1 MDSTY
6 SGAYGRVKV
15 YQTEFLSSDFIN
27 HLIEL
32 NSLEDI
38 MHALSSTPYQ
48 EDITSL
54 ISLYKN
60 PDLLEMVLNRHLI
73 KKNKIAMFAMPP
85 LSKDLL
91 KVYFSKWDIEN
102 IKSILSSKLLGYNLK
117 ENESFL
123 VSFRD
128 IPMGI
133 FGGTISYEDYKIL
146 MSQDSI
152 EDIANYL
159 SKFGYGSLLIQYI
172 DTYRKTGDISN
183 MLSSLDTYFY
193 TKLMESLK
201 YYRGDEG
208 PLIRYFREDIDSK
221 NLMMILKSKDLGVKY
236 ADIASN
242 VIPYGNLLISYMEEL
257 YKSENVEEI
266 CNKLESKIIFDKALK
281 TYQETGQLSGFEIE
295 LKAGI
300 YKRYL
305 EILSSQSLSI
315 GSIFAFIL
323 RSEIERQNLRAIV
336 VGKNYLLEK
345 EKIAELIIK
354 G

>member
-1 MDSTY
+1 MDHILA
-6 SGAYGRVKV
+6 GAYGRVKV
-15 YQTEFLSSDFIN
+15 NQAEFLSADFIN

-38 MHALSSTPYQ
+38 MHALSSTTYQ
-48 EDITSL
+48 EDITAL

-60 PDLLEMVLNRHLI
+60 PDLLEMVVNRHLI
-73 KKNKIAMFAMPP
+73 KENKIVMFAMSPS
-85 LSKDLL
+85 SKDLL

-133 FGGTISYEDYKIL
+133 FGGTISYGDYKIL

-152 EDIANYL
+152 EDIVNYL
-159 SKFGYGSLLIQYI
+159 SKFGYGSYLIQYI
-172 DTYRKTGDISN
+172 DTYRKTGDISY

-193 TKLMESLK
+193 SKLMASLK
-201 YYRGDEG
+201 HYRGDEG
-208 PLIRYFREDIDSK
+208 PLIRYFKEDIDSK
-221 NLMMILKSKDLGVKY
+221 NLMIILKSKDLGVKY
-236 ADIASN
+236 GEIANN
-242 VIPYGNLLISYMEEL
+242 VISFGNLPSSYLEEL

-266 CNKLESKIIFDKALK
+266 YSKLGNRFKFDRALK
-281 TYQETGQLSGFEIE
+281 TYQQTGQLSGFEIE
-295 LKAGI
+295 LKASN
-300 YKRYL
+300 YKRYI
-305 EILSSQSLSI
+305 EILSAQSISI

-323 RSEIERQNLRAIV
+323 KSEIERLNLRAIV
-336 VGKNYLLEK
+336 VGKNYMLEK
-345 EKIAELIIK
+345 EKIIDLIIK

>member
-1 MDSTY
+1 MDLIY
-6 SGAYGRVKV
+6 AGAYGRVKV
-15 YQTEFLSSDFIN
+15 NQTEFLSADFIN

-38 MHALSSTPYQ
+38 MHSLSSTTYQ

-60 PDLLEMVLNRHLI
+60 PDLLEMVVNRHLI
-73 KKNKIAMFAMPP
+73 KKNKIAMFAMSP
-85 LSKDLL
+85 SAKDLL

-102 IKSILSSKLLGYNLK
+102 IKSILSSKLLGFNLK

-123 VSFRD
+123 MSFRD

-133 FGGTISYEDYKIL
+133 FGGTISYGDYKIL
-146 MSQDSI
+146 MAQGSI
-152 EDIANYL
+152 EETVNYL
-159 SKFGYGSLLIQYI
+159 SKFGYGSYLIQYI
-172 DTYRKTGDISN
+172 DIYRKTGDISN

-193 TKLMESLK
+193 SKLMANLK

-208 PLIRYFREDIDSK
+208 PLIRYFKEEIDNK
-221 NLMMILKSKDLGVKY
+221 NLMVIFKSKDLGVKY
-236 ADIASN
+236 GEIAN
-242 VIPYGNLLISYMEEL
+242 NIIPLGNLPSLYMEDL

-266 CNKLESKIIFDKALK
+266 SSKLGNRFKFDKALK
-281 TYQETGQLSGFEIE
+281 TYQHTGQLNGFEVE
-295 LKAGI
+295 LKAST
-300 YKRYL
+300 YKRYI
-305 EILSSQSLSI
+305 EILSTQPVSI

-323 RSEIERQNLRAIV
+323 KAERERLNLRAIV
-336 VGKNYLLEK
+336 VGKNYMLEK
-345 EKIAELIIK
+345 EKIVDLIIK